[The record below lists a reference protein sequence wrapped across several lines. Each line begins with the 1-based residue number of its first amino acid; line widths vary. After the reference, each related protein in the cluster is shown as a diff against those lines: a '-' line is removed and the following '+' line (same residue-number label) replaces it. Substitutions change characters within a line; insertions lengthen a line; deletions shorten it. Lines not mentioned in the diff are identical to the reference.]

1 MKRGA
6 ISSIE
11 ANMKMEETVMKWID
25 MHCDTLSEIIKI
37 KEKDKNTEESLY
49 RNHLCVDAE
58 RLRYTDSAAQFFAC
72 YVNAAEYGDT
82 DMHIAQQGKFPVRR
96 EDSGRWDAAYEA
108 VLKMINEVHC
118 EAGQT
123 LFFAKT
129 VEELCSSGLCG
140 PEQETDV
147 LVKKRTEVKA
157 ERTAGILTVEE
168 GGVLN
173 GRLSRLDD
181 LYENGVRLVT
191 LTWNYENCIGY
202 PNSRDRNIMEKGLTG
217 FGIQTV
223 ERMNELGMIVDVSHL
238 SDGGFRDCIRY
249 SRYPVAA
256 SHSNA
261 RSLCRHPRNLSDE
274 MLRALGENGGVA
286 GLNFYSAF
294 LRERRGETDGRRAS
308 VDDIADHAL
317 WMIKKAGE
325 DAVAMGTDFDGFDP
339 DSLPDGIQ
347 GVQDIG
353 KVWDAMRK
361 KGITARQMDKIA
373 CGNVMRVMQEVWK

>member
-1 MKRGA
+1 
-6 ISSIE
+6 
-11 ANMKMEETVMKWID
+11 MKWID

-49 RNHLCVDAE
+49 RNHLCVDVE
-58 RLRYTDSAAQFFAC
+58 RLRQTDSLAQFFAC
-72 YVNAAEYGDT
+72 YVNAAMYGDA
-82 DMHIAQQGKFPVRR
+82 DKHIAQQGKLPVRR

-108 VLKMINEVHC
+108 VIKMTEEMYQ
-118 EAGQT
+118 EADRI
-123 LFFAKT
+123 
-129 VEELCSSGLCG
+129 SG
-140 PEQETDV
+140 V
-147 LVKKRTEVKA
+147 
-157 ERTAGILTVEE
+157 LTVEE

-181 LYENGVRLVT
+181 LYEKGIRLVT

-238 SDGGFRDCIRY
+238 SDGGFWDCIRY

-339 DSLPDGIQ
+339 DSLSDGIQ

>member
-1 MKRGA
+1 
-6 ISSIE
+6 
-11 ANMKMEETVMKWID
+11 MKWID

-37 KEKDKNTEESLY
+37 KEKDKTTEESLY

-58 RLRYTDSAAQFFAC
+58 RLRQTDSAVQFFAC
-72 YVNAAEYGDT
+72 YVNAAGYAGPS
-82 DMHIAQQGKFPVRR
+82 AGKAGNIGRLVRR
-96 EDSGRWDAAYEA
+96 EDSERWDAAYE
-108 VLKMINEVHC
+108 VVIKMTEEMYQ
-118 EAGQT
+118 EADRI
-123 LFFAKT
+123 
-129 VEELCSSGLCG
+129 SG
-140 PEQETDV
+140 V
-147 LVKKRTEVKA
+147 
-157 ERTAGILTVEE
+157 LTVEE

-181 LYENGVRLVT
+181 LYEKGIRLVT

-286 GLNFYSAF
+286 GLNLYSEF
-294 LRERRGETDGRRAS
+294 LRERSRAS
-308 VDDIADHAL
+308 PADIAEHAV
-317 WMIKKAGE
+317 WMLQKGGE
-325 DAVAMGTDFDGFDP
+325 DVAAMGTDFDGFDP
-339 DSLPDGIQ
+339 AALPDGIR
-347 GVQDIG
+347 GVEDIER
-353 KVWDAMRK
+353 VWDAMRK
-361 KGITARQMDKIA
+361 KGITSRQLDKIA
-373 CGNVMRVMQEVWK
+373 YGNVMRLMQEVWK

>member
-1 MKRGA
+1 
-6 ISSIE
+6 
-11 ANMKMEETVMKWID
+11 MKWID

-37 KEKDKNTEESLY
+37 KEKDKTTEESLY

-58 RLRYTDSAAQFFAC
+58 RLRQTDSAVQFFAC
-72 YVNAAEYGDT
+72 YVNAAGYAGPS
-82 DMHIAQQGKFPVRR
+82 AGKAGNIGRLVRR
-96 EDSGRWDAAYEA
+96 EDSERWDAAYEA
-108 VLKMINEVHC
+108 VIKMTEEMYQ
-118 EAGQT
+118 EADRI
-123 LFFAKT
+123 
-129 VEELCSSGLCG
+129 S
-140 PEQETDV
+140 
-147 LVKKRTEVKA
+147 
-157 ERTAGILTVEE
+157 GILTVEE

-181 LYENGVRLVT
+181 LYEKGIRLVT

-238 SDGGFRDCIRY
+238 SDGGFWDCIRY

-294 LRERRGETDGRRAS
+294 LRE
-308 VDDIADHAL
+308 
-317 WMIKKAGE
+317 
-325 DAVAMGTDFDGFDP
+325 
-339 DSLPDGIQ
+339 
-347 GVQDIG
+347 
-353 KVWDAMRK
+353 
-361 KGITARQMDKIA
+361 
-373 CGNVMRVMQEVWK
+373 

>member
-1 MKRGA
+1 
-6 ISSIE
+6 
-11 ANMKMEETVMKWID
+11 MKWID

-37 KEKDKNTEESLY
+37 KEKDKSTEESLY
-49 RNHLCVDAE
+49 KNHLCVDAE
-58 RLRYTDSAAQFFAC
+58 RLRQTESAVQFFAC

-82 DMHIAQQGKFPVRR
+82 DTRMTQQKKYPVRR

-108 VLKMINEVHC
+108 VLKMINEAHG

-123 LFFAKT
+123 LFFPKT
-129 VEELCSSGLCG
+129 
-140 PEQETDV
+140 
-147 LVKKRTEVKA
+147 

-173 GRLSRLDD
+173 GRLFRLDE
-181 LYENGVRLVT
+181 LYEKGVRLVT

-202 PNSRDRNIMEKGLTG
+202 PNSRDRNIMKKGLTD

-223 ERMNELGMIVDVSHL
+223 EKMNELGMIVDVSHL
-238 SDGGFRDCIRY
+238 SDGGFWDCIRY

-274 MLRALGENGGVA
+274 MLRALGESGGVA

-294 LRERRGETDGRRAS
+294 LRERRGQTDGSRAS
-308 VDDIADHAL
+308 EDDITNHAL
-317 WMIKKAGE
+317 WMIKEAGE
-325 DAVAMGTDFDGFDP
+325 DAVALGTDFDGFDP
-339 DSLPDGIQ
+339 ASLPDGIQ
-347 GVQDIG
+347 GVQDIE

-361 KGITARQMDKIA
+361 KGITPRQLDKIA
-373 CGNVMRVMQEVWK
+373 YGNVLRLIHEAGYKK

>member
-1 MKRGA
+1 M
-6 ISSIE
+6 
-11 ANMKMEETVMKWID
+11 
-25 MHCDTLSEIIKI
+25 
-37 KEKDKNTEESLY
+37 
-49 RNHLCVDAE
+49 
-58 RLRYTDSAAQFFAC
+58 AAF
-72 YVNAAEYGDT
+72 
-82 DMHIAQQGKFPVRR
+82 
-96 EDSGRWDAAYEA
+96 W
-108 VLKMINEVHC
+108 
-118 EAGQT
+118 
-123 LFFAKT
+123 
-129 VEELCSSGLCG
+129 
-140 PEQETDV
+140 
-147 LVKKRTEVKA
+147 
-157 ERTAGILTVEE
+157 
-168 GGVLN
+168 
-173 GRLSRLDD
+173 
-181 LYENGVRLVT
+181 
-191 LTWNYENCIGY
+191 
-202 PNSRDRNIMEKGLTG
+202 
-217 FGIQTV
+217 
-223 ERMNELGMIVDVSHL
+223 
-238 SDGGFRDCIRY
+238 DCIRY

-325 DAVAMGTDFDGFDP
+325 DATRDLVYFDGFDP
-339 DSLPDGIQ
+339 DSLSDGIQ

>member
-49 RNHLCVDAE
+49 RNHLCVDVE
-58 RLRYTDSAAQFFAC
+58 RLRQTDSLAQFFAC
-72 YVNAAEYGDT
+72 YVNAAMYGDA
-82 DMHIAQQGKFPVRR
+82 DKHIAQQGKLPVRR

-108 VLKMINEVHC
+108 VIKMTEEMYQ
-118 EAGQT
+118 EADRI
-123 LFFAKT
+123 
-129 VEELCSSGLCG
+129 SG
-140 PEQETDV
+140 V
-147 LVKKRTEVKA
+147 
-157 ERTAGILTVEE
+157 LTVEE

-181 LYENGVRLVT
+181 LYEKGIRLVT

-238 SDGGFRDCIRY
+238 SDGGFWDCIRY

-339 DSLPDGIQ
+339 DSLSDGIQ